1 MKFIF
6 ELLTSPLSLP
16 IAWYLEYL
24 IIWIVSRVAYK
35 VAFSMVGD
43 LYDDGIISGRT
54 AGHILHWIIR
64 LIFFVVCWAAIYGL
78 IVAVKWII
86 ANYILVL
93 CILGGILVLATII
106 TLTIII
112 AKIRA

>member
-1 MKFIF
+1 
-6 ELLTSPLSLP
+6 
-16 IAWYLEYL
+16 
-24 IIWIVSRVAYK
+24 
-35 VAFSMVGD
+35 MVGD
-43 LYDDGIISGRT
+43 LYDDGIISGRN

-64 LIFFVVCWAAIYGL
+64 LIFFVVCWAVIYGL

-112 AKIRA
+112 AKARA